1 MAVSALSMFPGYM
14 AASWLTGRFGRKRIM
29 VSFVGGAA
37 LFGFGF
43 AQSETL
49 TQMYLWNF
57 GLFFL
62 NQGAW
67 GVWDTWMGES
77 YPTEVRGV
85 GYSLGLT
92 VQRVANSLAPV
103 VIGALLASKMSFGFT
118 VSFISSLLITAAVC
132 SFFLPETEGKVLH

>member
-77 YPTEVRGV
+77 YPTRFGGWVTAWD
-85 GYSLGLT
+85 LGSGGGLQLGT
-92 VQRVANSLAPV
+92 YR
-103 VIGALLASKMSFGFT
+103 T
-118 VSFISSLLITAAVC
+118 TC
-132 SFFLPETEGKVLH
+132 C